1 MHNRVSRFL
10 PASAMHRG
18 SAPPSAHT
26 CCDDGA
32 HPRPARH
39 SRRIGLGAA
48 LLAAVVLSLA
58 FQASPSLAQAFT
70 VGVRVDFATGTNSL
84 SVAIGDVSG
93 DGRPDLAVANYGS
106 NTVSVLLGNGAG
118 GFGAKTDFATGTGP
132 LSVAIGDVSG
142 DGRPELAVT
151 NFDSNTVSVLLGL
164 VPTRTAITTNPGPAV
179 LGAPVTL
186 TATVSIPAPGYGT
199 PVDSVRFFDGTTL
212 LGTSPVNGVVAG
224 LALFAPYL
232 GERAITAVYKGDG
245 KLFGSISGVATQKV
259 VTTAAAAI
267 SGITDVGN
275 DQGGA
280 ARLVFGRSPFD
291 YLGSGTPIT
300 GYQVYRRAI
309 IAAAARA
316 RPAGLDRAADPIAVQ
331 LAGWDYVTTVPAT
344 TEDTYQATVPTFAD
358 SNASGFHRA
367 VLFVRAATATPGI
380 FYDSPQDSGYSVD
393 NLPPISPAPFTGAYA
408 SGATHLHWGANAEPD
423 LWYYKLHRGSTDGFA
438 PAPGNLIATPG
449 DTGYVDVGPAGGY
462 YKLAAVDVN
471 GNVSGYALLTPGGT
485 VGVAN
490 GATLTFALEGARPN
504 PSRGGRL
511 NVAFALP
518 SGASARL
525 ELIDVSG
532 RRMEVR
538 EVGALGA
545 GRHVVELAAGRKVP
559 AGSYLVRL
567 TQGANRRTVRAI
579 VIE

>member
-408 SGATHLHWGANAEPD
+408 SGATHLHWGANAEPTSGTTNSTAAARTGSRPR
-423 LWYYKLHRGSTDGFA
+423 RGT
-438 PAPGNLIATPG
+438 
-449 DTGYVDVGPAGGY
+449 
-462 YKLAAVDVN
+462 
-471 GNVSGYALLTPGGT
+471 
-485 VGVAN
+485 
-490 GATLTFALEGARPN
+490 
-504 PSRGGRL
+504 
-511 NVAFALP
+511 
-518 SGASARL
+518 
-525 ELIDVSG
+525 
-532 RRMEVR
+532 
-538 EVGALGA
+538 
-545 GRHVVELAAGRKVP
+545 
-559 AGSYLVRL
+559 
-567 TQGANRRTVRAI
+567 
-579 VIE
+579 